1 VTDVHLDASQP
12 RQLNQLSAVTCL
24 EGYEF
29 STLPDYL
36 APGLELV
43 FIGINPGLYSVR
55 RGHYFA
61 RPTSRFWPAL
71 SSSRLSARARAA
83 LAREALGPED
93 DRTLLT
99 FGIGFT
105 DVVKVPTRNAAELR
119 PADFRQWAPRL
130 TARLERYRPRVAC
143 FHGVTAYRSFLR
155 YGLGDADTSCELGPQ
170 TRRLCETR
178 LYLVP
183 NPSPANAHFT
193 LRDQT
198 AWYNQLAEFM
208 EGLTVTTT
216 PA

>member
-1 VTDVHLDASQP
+1 MPIRTP
-12 RQLNQLSAVTCL
+12 RQPHQLTAVTCL
-24 EGYEF
+24 ESYELT
-29 STLPDYL
+29 TLPDYL
-36 APGLELV
+36 TPELELV
-43 FIGINPGLYSVR
+43 FIGINPGLYSVQ

-83 LAREALGPED
+83 LGREVLGPED
-93 DRTLLT
+93 DRALLT

-105 DVVKVPTRNAAELR
+105 DVVKVPTRKAAELR

-130 TARLERYRPRVAC
+130 AARLEHYRPRVAC
-143 FHGVTAYRSFLR
+143 FHGVTAYRAFMR
-155 YGLGDADTSCELGPQ
+155 YGLAEEDTCCKLGPL

-198 AWYNQLAEFM
+198 AWYNRLAEFM
-208 EGLTVTTT
+208 E
-216 PA
+216 A

>member
-1 VTDVHLDASQP
+1 VQ
-12 RQLNQLSAVTCL
+12 
-24 EGYEF
+24 
-29 STLPDYL
+29 
-36 APGLELV
+36 
-43 FIGINPGLYSVR
+43 

-71 SSSRLSARARAA
+71 SSSRLSARVRAA
-83 LAREALGPED
+83 LGREDLVPED

-119 PADFRQWAPRL
+119 PADFEEWAPRL
-130 TARLERYRPRVAC
+130 AGRLERFRPRVGC
-143 FHGVTAYRSFLR
+143 FHGVTAYRAFVR
-155 YGLGDADTSCELGPQ
+155 YGLGEADTSCKLGPL
-170 TRRLCETR
+170 TRTVHGTR

-193 LRDQT
+193 QRDQA
-198 AWYNQLAEFM
+198 AWYDQLAEFM
-208 EGLTVTTT
+208 EALEATSK